1 MRFKMFIPIFLFLS
15 MIVSGLVFPSEVKAE
30 DESGWVKYCSWKGQ
44 VKDLIVLSIIKE
56 EMKVVFPVG
65 SGYRN
70 ATIDFFAG
78 DPVGEFVAKLDIVK
92 TDGKVSIR
100 KQFWQ
105 APDRSIRVQIINEKE
120 GWGDYEF
127 TVYYSEHTL
136 LPSEKA
142 KYQLEVNKSLYDYD
156 FHQINVARAKND
168 LRDALRWARSAYE
181 IDRLNWDILNIVG
194 EIHYLLNEKPQAE
207 DVFIILRD
215 HGTLTPENWERF
227 KEISPYEASKK
238 PASETEEEETTDEDT
253 GADAGGDQ
261 KTE

>member
-1 MRFKMFIPIFLFLS
+1 MIIF
-15 MIVSGLVFPSEVKAE
+15 GLVFPSAAKAE

-44 VKDLIVLSIIKE
+44 VKDLIILSIIKE
-56 EMKVVFPVG
+56 EIKVIYPVG

-78 DPVGEFVAKLDIVK
+78 DPTSDFVAKVDVIK
-92 TDGKVSIR
+92 ADGKVSIR

-105 APDRSIRVQIINEKE
+105 APDKSIRVQIINEKE

-127 TVYYSEHTL
+127 IVYYSEQSLMPT
-136 LPSEKA
+136 EKA
-142 KYQLEVNKSLYDYD
+142 KYQADVNKSFYDYD
-156 FHQINVARAKND
+156 VYQIKAARAKND

-207 DVFIILRD
+207 DVYIILRD
-215 HGTLTPENWERF
+215 HGYLTPENQEKF
-227 KEISPYEASKK
+227 VEISPYEASKK
-238 PASETEEEETTDEDT
+238 LPSETEDEEATEEVEDT
-253 GADAGGDQ
+253 GGDE